1 MAPWTSIPVASL
13 LCDDK
18 EPRVAGGIKYAI
30 TAFLARFH
38 EPWVPAPRIESTAF
52 PGHEAFTNGSRGMG
66 MLTSGPGVL
75 PVANTQAYVELNY
88 YGDPSYASTEVT
100 MVDAP
105 GLSDDDGRESPPD
118 YRPRSSPPRP
128 AEEQGPASSSQH
140 QAKSLPVIQSPVYAP
155 VSPHYRPWSNPSQPA
170 GEPSEQQ
177 GPALSSHQAKSSPVI
192 RSPVYIPVSPHY
204 WPRTPQPLSH
214 LSEQQGPASSPHQA
228 KSPVYIPVSPH
239 YWPCTPQPLSH
250 LSEPVPTDSRLEA
263 SPPQKP
269 GPSNEETRPQKTQ
282 KKCRKR
288 RGPRSASRIRYYESL
303 VVKYREEREASRRE
317 EQA

>member
-18 EPRVAGGIKYAI
+18 EPRVAGGIKYAP
-30 TAFLARFH
+30 TAFLARPH

-105 GLSDDDGRESPPD
+105 GLSDDDGREPSQD

-140 QAKSLPVIQSPVYAP
+140 QAKSLPIIQSPVYA
-155 VSPHYRPWSNPSQPA
+155 
-170 GEPSEQQ
+170 
-177 GPALSSHQAKSSPVI
+177 
-192 RSPVYIPVSPHY
+192 
-204 WPRTPQPLSH
+204 
-214 LSEQQGPASSPHQA
+214 
-228 KSPVYIPVSPH
+228 PVSPH

-263 SPPQKP
+263 SPPQKS

-303 VVKYREEREASRRE
+303 VVKYREEREVSRRE